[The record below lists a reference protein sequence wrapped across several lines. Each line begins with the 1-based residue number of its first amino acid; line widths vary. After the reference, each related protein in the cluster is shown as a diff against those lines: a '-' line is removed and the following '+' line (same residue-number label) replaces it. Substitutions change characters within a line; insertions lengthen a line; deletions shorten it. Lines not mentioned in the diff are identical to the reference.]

1 MLLDPPLIVFAAFDL
16 LHPGRIVQIPLYGFS
31 YSGFKGFIRR
41 PAQFFFEFAE
51 IDRVTQIMAGSVFD
65 KSDQIPAGG
74 PIGSGLHVIHQI
86 TNHVDGINNGKL
98 TATASA

>member
-1 MLLDPPLIVFAAFDL
+1 MSNVYRLL
-16 LHPGRIVQIPLYGFS
+16 GY
-31 YSGFKGFIRR
+31 
-41 PAQFFFEFAE
+41 PAQFSFQLAA
-51 IDRVTQIMAGSVFD
+51 IYRISQIMAGSVFD

-86 TNHVDGINNGKL
+86 TNHVDGINIGKL